1 MSQKL
6 LEGGLNLFKNAS
18 QVNEDF
24 IKNCKRI
31 VMQDIFLRLIFNTL
45 ENYIKITFFT
55 RKNENCEA
63 RKTCVQF

>member
-55 RKNENCEA
+55 RKNENCKA